1 MLKHTLLSPEGILI
15 LEPSTPLEAADFE
28 DLAREIDPYI
38 AEHGTL
44 VYAKAFP
51 GWSNLEAA
59 IAHLRLI
66 ESYHQQ
72 IKRLAAVN
80 DSGLLAEL
88 PKFVA
93 HLLHPEVKHFSESE
107 YEDALSWLREAASP
121 ANQLE
126 SGQMS

>member
-15 LEPSTPLEAADFE
+15 LEPSTLLEAADFE

-59 IAHLRLI
+59 IAC
-66 ESYHQQ
+66 S
-72 IKRLAAVN
+72 LAAYRKLSPKDQKIGGSERQWSAGGVTQIRRSSFA
-80 DSGLLAEL
+80 SG
-88 PKFVA
+88 
-93 HLLHPEVKHFSESE
+93 SQ
-107 YEDALSWLREAASP
+107 ALFGIRV
-121 ANQLE
+121 
-126 SGQMS
+126 